1 MRRRQKFVLA
11 SIILALGLVGTQLV
25 PLDWRPMS
33 LFAFALMAYIL
44 AAWSMFDN
52 LDGVEWLTIVPMPSF
67 YGLSVAAFYFLLPE
81 SWWARTLILAIFA
94 LGMYA
99 LFLAGNIFTIAKV
112 RSIQLL
118 KAAQATLFFFCL
130 IAALL
135 AFNTLFSLGLWFVW
149 NGLIAG
155 VIATL
160 LSYSFYWSI
169 RLEKNLG
176 REVRALTLRT
186 GTTLGLLAAI
196 LSLFPANLWPVSLL
210 LMTGMYTL
218 MGLSQSV
225 LEEKLFTNT
234 IREYAAVFVGVTIVF
249 FIVLPWK

>member
-1 MRRRQKFVLA
+1 M
-11 SIILALGLVGTQLV
+11 
-25 PLDWRPMS
+25 
-33 LFAFALMAYIL
+33 
-44 AAWSMFDN
+44 
-52 LDGVEWLTIVPMPSF
+52 
-67 YGLSVAAFYFLLPE
+67 
-81 SWWARTLILAIFA
+81 
-94 LGMYA
+94 
-99 LFLAGNIFTIAKV
+99 
-112 RSIQLL
+112 
-118 KAAQATLFFFCL
+118 
-130 IAALL
+130 
-135 AFNTLFSLGLWFVW
+135 FSLGLWFVW

-169 RLEKNLG
+169 RLEKKLG